1 MFVVIVNMDIV
12 GLRKVTEPLIFLGSS
27 ELLYLINLIPVA
39 LVLFYLS
46 DSLLATRFSGNF
58 WSQTSSHWILPRGSQ
73 RPECFL
79 TISKSSS
86 RKPSTAQAFK
96 SRWESYFI
104 YMPNNP
110 TPFHLNILLP
120 NTIISSLDRRFL
132 RSSMRRSEWRFFLKR
147 ILIIGN

>member
-1 MFVVIVNMDIV
+1 MYTKIVEYKWYIIV
-12 GLRKVTEPLIFLGSS
+12 YCYSQNGYCRYEKRGRASCFSRFIWIIIFNKFNPGRPSSIFL
-27 ELLYLINLIPVA
+27 LKN
-39 LVLFYLS
+39 
-46 DSLLATRFSGNF
+46 LLATRFSGNF

-79 TISKSSS
+79 SISKSSS

-120 NTIISSLDRRFL
+120 NTIISS
-132 RSSMRRSEWRFFLKR
+132 
-147 ILIIGN
+147 